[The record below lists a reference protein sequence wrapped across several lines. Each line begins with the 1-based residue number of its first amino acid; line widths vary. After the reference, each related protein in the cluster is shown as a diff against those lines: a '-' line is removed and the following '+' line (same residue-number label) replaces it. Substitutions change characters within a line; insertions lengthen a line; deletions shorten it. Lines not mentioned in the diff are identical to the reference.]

1 MPYRE
6 KSARAGLPR
15 RLIAVCAP
23 VFALFVAT
31 QPVLAQD
38 AGDEQEQLHARMLRE
53 PTNYEVTFAY
63 VKVATDRGD
72 YEAAIAA
79 LEQEME

>member
-6 KSARAGLPR
+6 IAARAGLAR

-23 VFALFVAT
+23 VVALFVAI

-38 AGDEQEQLHARMLRE
+38 AGDEQERLHAQMLRE
-53 PTNYEVTFAY
+53 PTNYEVTFLSACS
-63 VKVATDRGD
+63 TTI
-72 YEAAIAA
+72 AIWRR
-79 LEQEME
+79 